1 MFTQKISMDCT
12 YEQYEKYLKD
22 ELEKMGYEE
31 GEIISWKQTVLVC
44 NNLRGDNGVVSDI
57 RMCYCKD
64 NKRNYLG
71 KFNAPLFL
79 ALAAMTDKSDALG
92 YREYVTRK
100 VDGYLAPNMWGAQ
113 KYNHL
118 GYHKSTAEEIME
130 KFGDKKEQSIE
141 YELNTFIYEWEI
153 KDNIIKQKDMKEKN
167 CSNCKNSSSG
177 MDIDGKFGSC
187 IRAFCQKNGLCVE
200 KPNTHSCDMHE
211 EKNIVYD
218 YIVQRL
224 ELVKSGVSVTLT
236 DKTRQCRYEFILD
249 MSYAD
254 KLKIGDPF
262 KISFR

>member
-167 CSNCKNSSSG
+167 CLNCKNVSLQG
-177 MDIDGKFGSC
+177 MVFECTKNNLDI
-187 IRAFCQKNGLCVE
+187 N
-200 KPNTHSCDMHE
+200 KPQIHSCDMHE

-236 DKTRQCRYEFILD
+236 DKTRQCHYEFILD
-249 MSYAD
+249 MGYAD